1 MSPFPIM
8 KNQPFRVRVGFALNG
23 IAHTFRVEP
32 GFKFHTLAAAGVLA
46 ALCITRAPAHWWAIA
61 AITVSAVMAAE
72 LLNTAIEHLAD
83 HLHPQRHPIVGIVK
97 DCAAGAVLVVSIA
110 ALGVAVAFV
119 VDVVL

>member
-1 MSPFPIM
+1 M
-8 KNQPFRVRVGFALNG
+8 KNQPFHARLGFALQG
-23 IAHTFRVEP
+23 IGHAFRVEN
-32 GFKFHTLAAAGVLA
+32 GFKFHTAAAIGVLA
-46 ALCITRAPAHWWAIA
+46 VLCITRAPVVWWAIA

-83 HLHPQRHPIVGIVK
+83 HLHPERDPMIGVVK

-110 ALGVAVAFV
+110 AVAVAIAFV